1 MGLYLVRRPI
11 RGWLADR
18 MARLPVTGD
27 RLYEMGMAATAQTA
41 AGLTRLIQNGSLHRY
56 LLTIIGVFTLAT
68 AGVWTLNA
76 AALPGLLHLPS
87 LPIAQWLLV
96 TLMAAAL
103 GVVVVA
109 RSRVLAVG
117 ALGVVGSGA
126 ALIFLVYG
134 APDLALT
141 QLLVETLTL
150 IIVAIVL
157 LRLPPIDKTAGA
169 HSPARWFDALVAV
182 GAGTL
187 VAALTLAVTGGPLDR
202 QLTDFFEQNS
212 AIAAHGRNIVNV
224 ILVDFRSLDT
234 LGEIVVVATAGLA
247 GFSLLARR
255 RG

>member
-1 MGLYLVRRPI
+1 
-11 RGWLADR
+11 
-18 MARLPVTGD
+18 
-27 RLYEMGMAATAQTA
+27 MAATAQTA
-41 AGLTRLIQNGSLHRY
+41 ARLTRLIQNGSLHRY

-76 AALPGLLHLPS
+76 TAFPALLHLPS
-87 LPIAQWLLV
+87 LPISQWLLV
-96 TLMAAAL
+96 ILMATAL

-109 RSRVLAVG
+109 RSRVLAVC
-117 ALGVVGSGA
+117 ALGMVGSGA

-150 IIVAIVL
+150 IIVAVVL
-157 LRLPPIDKTAGA
+157 LRLPPLDKTARA
-169 HSPARWFDALVAV
+169 HSPGRWFDALVAV

-187 VAALTLAVTGGPLDR
+187 VAALTLAVTDGPFDR

-247 GFSLLARR
+247 GYSLLARR
-255 RG
+255 RR